1 MVENVIKCMRV
12 SQTDCNRIE
21 IYKDVQ
27 FEKHGNVQK
36 PCCIIN
42 GDLCVT
48 TIYETIEK
56 RFKFLRVNN

>member
-12 SQTDCNRIE
+12 YQTDCNRIK

-36 PCCIIN
+36 SCCIID
-42 GDLCVT
+42 GDLSVT
-48 TIYETIEK
+48 SKYETSE
-56 RFKFLRVNN
+56 RQFEFLRV